1 MGGRSAARR
10 IRSDDIMHAL
20 TGLFTSN
27 GVPEHIRSD
36 NGPEFTA
43 KSIRN
48 WLPRVGAQTLFIE
61 PGSPWEDGY
70 CESFNGKLRDELL
83 NGEIFYSLEEVQI
96 LTEQWRRELST
107 FISPSVRFSCIAS
120 Q

>member
-1 MGGRSAARR
+1 M
-10 IRSDDIMHAL
+10 MHTL
-20 TGLFTSN
+20 TGLFTSK

-43 KSIRN
+43 KAIRN
-48 WLPRVGAQTLFIE
+48 WLPRVGVQTLFIA
-61 PGSPWEDGY
+61 PGSPWENGY

-96 LTEQWRRELST
+96 LTEKWRREYNT
-107 FISPSVRFSCIAS
+107 VRPHSSLGYRPPVPETVRPQLKLAAGLT
-120 Q
+120 